1 MSSFN
6 DTVVL
11 DDTMEEGTE
20 DILALYGD
28 EFEEVFSPGA
38 ADSTDILEL
47 LTPGKLLTAMQAV
60 DFMEQ
65 QPSQGSARA
74 SSPARSWAQ
83 EMEEEEAASQGGVHV
98 GPESQGLHHPSGVS
112 FDNPMDGVELG
123 LNQPELLEEEL
134 AREARRKAC

>member
-28 EFEEVFSPGA
+28 EFEEVFSLGK
-38 ADSTDILEL
+38 ADSTDILEP
-47 LTPGKLLTAMQAV
+47 LTPGKLLSATQAV
-60 DFMEQ
+60 DLVEQ
-65 QPSQGSARA
+65 SPSPGSAA
-74 SSPARSWAQ
+74 SSPSRSWAQ
-83 EMEEEEAASQGGVHV
+83 EMEEEEAASLGGVHV

-112 FDNPMDGVELG
+112 FDNPWMVLS
-123 LNQPELLEEEL
+123 
-134 AREARRKAC
+134 